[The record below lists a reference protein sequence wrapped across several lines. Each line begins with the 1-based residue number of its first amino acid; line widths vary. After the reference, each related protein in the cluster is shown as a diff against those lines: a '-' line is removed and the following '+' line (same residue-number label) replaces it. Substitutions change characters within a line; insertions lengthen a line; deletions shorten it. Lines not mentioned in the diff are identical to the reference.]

1 MWDNEVTIDIAA
13 PIEKVYQYLA
23 DLRRHSEWSMSAS
36 KIEQM
41 TPGEIGVGTEF
52 KASEELPQKLESFA
66 RMTAL
71 DAPTRI
77 AWESTDY
84 QVFRTNWEIVLSA
97 QNGGTHLVQRVTF
110 HTLGALGDTILE
122 MRKLQ
127 VPSENLAS
135 LNRMK
140 VILER

>member
-1 MWDNEVTIDIAA
+1 MWDNQVTIDIAA
-13 PIEKVYQYLA
+13 PIDQIYSYLA
-23 DLRRHSEWSMSAS
+23 DLRRHSEWSMSVA

-41 TPGEIGVGTEF
+41 TPGEIGVGTVF
-52 KASEELPQKLESFA
+52 KASEELPQRLESFA
-66 RMTAL
+66 RVTAL

-97 QNGGTHLVQRVTF
+97 QNGGTHLVQQVTF
-110 HTLGALGDTILE
+110 HTLGDLGEKILE

-127 VPSENLAS
+127 VPSENMQS

-140 VILER
+140 EILER